1 MTKLEKINKT
11 KEFAQ
16 QRLYQESSGH
26 DYEHTRRVWQN
37 AVVIGSKEK
46 NVDMFIVE
54 MAALLH
60 DVDDWKARKD
70 VSDSKMV
77 RKWLQDIEVAEKDIV
92 HILTIIR
99 DATYKGQQK
108 RSFMKTKEGEVVQ
121 DADRLESIGAI
132 GVVRSFLYGQNI
144 GRKMYDPQIKPIQS
158 MDFEKYQK
166 ISTGEIE
173 CTTVNHFYEKLLF
186 VKDQMNTK
194 TAQKLAAGRHK
205 FLLSFLKQ
213 FIAEWE
219 GKA

>member
-1 MTKLEKINKT
+1 M
-11 KEFAQ
+11 
-16 QRLYQESSGH
+16 
-26 DYEHTRRVWQN
+26 
-37 AVVIGSKEK
+37 
-46 NVDMFIVE
+46 
-54 MAALLH
+54 
-60 DVDDWKARKD
+60 
-70 VSDSKMV
+70 
-77 RKWLQDIEVAEKDIV
+77 AEKDIV